1 MLERG
6 TIIGGT
12 YEIME
17 EIGSGGG
24 GIVYKARHIRLETDV
39 VVKKIRDEVR
49 NKIQSRQEADVLKKL
64 KHPYLP
70 RVYDFIDMPEGVF
83 TVMDFV
89 PGISLADALK
99 QYHRFSQKQVL
110 QWAEELGEALAYL
123 HGQHP
128 SIIHSDIKP
137 ANIILT
143 PQGHICLIDFNI
155 SIVLDSSMKAT
166 LGISAGYSSPEQ
178 YRDIKTMQDYLTSIR
193 MTQMQVGNSQQ
204 NQTQAV
210 WGNNGT
216 ELLQDGKTI
225 ATTGQPK
232 ISIDRR
238 SDIYSLGCV
247 LYHLLAGFPP
257 STDFNKRMPISQ
269 VPGVSEGFAL
279 IIEKMI
285 QYYPEQRYQDG
296 KEYLNSIRNC
306 YKLDKR
312 YIQHYR
318 KEKALFVSS
327 LLLFMIGSLLVGA
340 GIIETRKETER
351 TYQAV
356 LQEVEEIAEDGDYE
370 SAIEMVQELE
380 EKYDSK
386 VEAYE
391 RELYYYYLTG
401 QYEECI
407 DRGNS
412 IIDLQKIELRDD
424 TEKEIYGDI
433 FYIIANSYFE
443 VMNYTNAETAIEEA
457 ISYNANN
464 SLYYRDYCI
473 ILAKQGRLESAQKA
487 LLEAIDLDLGDDSI
501 YYAEAEICAA
511 KGKINEAIEGFKKTI
526 NTTDDAIL
534 KKRAVL
540 LCATMLRDYNR
551 LEEEIT
557 LLETARN
564 QADKQE
570 KYVITEYLADAYMRM
585 GDSHPN
591 MLVDYNNKALALFL
605 ELKQNGYIT
614 YQLLENMAILYEE
627 NLSFDEAQSILEQMN
642 EQYPNTYKVYKRLA
656 FLEADRQQYLENNRR
671 DYTKM
676 KQYYEKAKELYEQQ
690 KTEDLEMQM
699 LENMIRDLQSGGWF

>member
-70 RVYDFIDMPEGVF
+70 RVYDFIEMPEGVF

-99 QYHRFSQKQVL
+99 QYQRFSQKQVL

-123 HGQHP
+123 HGQQP

-193 MTQMQVGNSQQ
+193 MTQMG

-210 WGNNGT
+210 WGSNGT

-225 ATTGQPK
+225 ATAVQPK
-232 ISIDRR
+232 VSIDRR

-257 STDFNKRMPISQ
+257 STDFNKRMPIIQ

-306 YKLDKR
+306 YKFDRR

-327 LLLFMIGSLLVGA
+327 LLLFLIGSLLVGA
-340 GIIETRKETER
+340 GIIETRKELER

-380 EKYDSK
+380 EKYDSR

-391 RELYYYYLTG
+391 RELYYLYLTG

-412 IIDLQKIELRDD
+412 MIDLQKIVLRNDA
-424 TEKEIYGDI
+424 EKEIYGDI
-433 FYIIANSYFE
+433 FYIIANSYYE

-511 KGKINEAIEGFKKTI
+511 KGKINEAIEGFKETI
-526 NTTDDAIL
+526 HTTDDSIL

-564 QADKQE
+564 QTDKRE
-570 KYVITEYLADAYMRM
+570 RYVITEYLADAYMRM

-591 MLVDYNNKALALFL
+591 RLVEYNNKALELFL

-614 YQLLENMAILYEE
+614 YQLQENMTILYEE
-627 NLSFDEAQSILEQMN
+627 NLAFDEAQNILEQMA
-642 EQYPNTYKVYKRLA
+642 EQYPANYKVYKRFA
-656 FLEADRQQYLENNRR
+656 FLEADRQQYLENSSR

-690 KTEDLEMQM
+690 TTEDLEMQM
-699 LENMIRDLQSGGWF
+699 LENMIWDLQSGGWF